1 MTIKYCKKCLFP
13 DSKPDLYFDS
23 TGVCDACRTAE
34 RKHGHTDSIDWDSR
48 AIKFEKI
55 LSSARKKADGWYDC
69 IVPVSGGKDSI
80 WQAYAMKKI
89 HNMNPLVI
97 TFDQF
102 DQTETGRHNLD
113 VLREIGV
120 DHVHFTLNPNV
131 VRILVKK
138 GFEIIGDP
146 YWVNHVGIF
155 TVPFHF
161 ATRFKIPLVI
171 FGENPQFEYGGPESS
186 RDNMLMD
193 KRWRQEFGG
202 MRGLRE
208 EDMVDLNISIE
219 DLRALQYPTD
229 EMIYDSEVL
238 GTFYG
243 HYFKWD
249 ANVHTEKM
257 KKIGWT
263 PLPKA
268 PAGSWV
274 DYENCDMRYIDIREH
289 IKYLKYGYG
298 RATDQL
304 NIELRHGRITRDK
317 ALSIALKID
326 GKVDPDNVIK
336 FCEYLGIS
344 TNKYNSIVDS
354 FVNTDLFRKSLDGS
368 WVLKDERI

>member
-1 MTIKYCKKCLFP
+1 MTIKYCEKCLFP

-23 TGVCDACRTAE
+23 EGVCDACRTAE

-48 AIKFEKI
+48 AIKFEEV
-55 LSSARKKADGWYDC
+55 LSDARKKANGWYDC
-69 IVPVSGGKDSI
+69 IVPVSGGKDSM

-102 DQTETGRHNLD
+102 DQTKTGLHNLE

-120 DHVHFTLNPNV
+120 DHVHFTLSPNV
-131 VRILVKK
+131 VRPLVKK

-161 ATRFKIPLVI
+161 ATRFNIPLVV

-186 RDNMLMD
+186 RDNMIMD

-208 EDMVDLNISIE
+208 EDVVDLEISIG
-219 DLRALQYPTD
+219 DMRALQYPTD

-243 HYFKWD
+243 YYFKWD
-249 ANVHTEKM
+249 ASVHTEKM

-263 PLPKA
+263 PLPSP

-274 DYENCDMRYIDIREH
+274 DYENCDMKYIDIREH

-304 NIELRHGRITRDK
+304 NIEIRYGRITRK
-317 ALSIALKID
+317 EALDIVLKID
-326 GKVDPDNVIK
+326 GNVDPNNVTK

-344 TNKYNSIVDS
+344 IDRYNSIVDS
-354 FVNTDLFRKSLDGS
+354 FVNTDIFKKSSNGN
-368 WVLKDERI
+368 WVLKESRN

>member
-1 MTIKYCKKCLFP
+1 L
-13 DSKPDLYFDS
+13 
-23 TGVCDACRTAE
+23 
-34 RKHGHTDSIDWDSR
+34 
-48 AIKFEKI
+48 
-55 LSSARKKADGWYDC
+55 
-69 IVPVSGGKDSI
+69 
-80 WQAYAMKKI
+80 
-89 HNMNPLVI
+89 
-97 TFDQF
+97 
-102 DQTETGRHNLD
+102 HNLE

-120 DHVHFTLNPNV
+120 DHVHFTLSPNV
-131 VRILVKK
+131 VRPLVKK

-161 ATRFKIPLVI
+161 ATRFNIPLVV

-186 RDNMLMD
+186 RDNMIMD

-208 EDMVDLNISIE
+208 EDVVDLEISIG
-219 DLRALQYPTD
+219 DMRALQYPTD

-243 HYFKWD
+243 YYFKWD
-249 ANVHTEKM
+249 ASVHTEKM

-263 PLPKA
+263 PLPSP

-274 DYENCDMRYIDIREH
+274 DYENCDMKYIDIREH

-304 NIELRHGRITRDK
+304 NIEIRYGRITRK
-317 ALSIALKID
+317 EALDIVLKID
-326 GKVDPDNVIK
+326 GNVDPNNVTK

-344 TNKYNSIVDS
+344 IDRYNSIVDS
-354 FVNTDLFRKSLDGS
+354 FVNTDIFKKSSNGN
-368 WVLKDERI
+368 WVLKESRN